1 MATDFREITIA
12 KSSLI
17 DLAGMERRGQGF
29 AMSGTEPKPSVLGPW
44 IWVLVV
50 ILICL
55 LLVPFASVGLA
66 VYKPY
71 AAAIAKRVSSATG
84 GQQAPGE
91 VAEEPQDSHSGEF
104 ARFKA
109 TVERTANRVFHLGR
123 LNPKINQIQIEP
135 SKQAPIKDAS
145 DGVHQVLDANHQQYV
160 QAVEKDK
167 IRIIVILPSKD
178 WAALAK
184 QLKDAAGRDGYL
196 YRGPSQTST
205 IQDQNESM
213 IAEIEIRKRPS
224 APSSPNSAATST
236 AQTATPTKGTN
247 IH

>member
-1 MATDFREITIA
+1 
-12 KSSLI
+12 
-17 DLAGMERRGQGF
+17 
-29 AMSGTEPKPSVLGPW
+29 MSGTEPKPSVLGPW

-84 GQQAPGE
+84 GQQAPVE

-123 LNPKINQIQIEP
+123 LNPNINQIQIEP
-135 SKQAPIKDAS
+135 SKQQAPIKDAS

-160 QAVEKDK
+160 QAVEKDR

-178 WAALAK
+178 WAGLAK
-184 QLKDAAGRDGYL
+184 QLKEAAGRDGYL

-205 IQDQNESM
+205 VQDQNESM
-213 IAEIEIRKRPS
+213 IAEIEIRRRPS
-224 APSSPNSAATST
+224 APSVPNAASTST
-236 AQTATPTKGTN
+236 AQTATPNKGTR
-247 IH
+247 IR